1 MVRRPPRSTRT
12 DTLFPYT
19 TLFRSQFGSERFD
32 REPRNMFGELKGVRP
47 DVAEA
52 AAEPGA
58 RGIGAPFGLLVA
70 VRIDR
75 PTEQALRIF
84 GLPQPNTAEIPA
96 RDAHAPRLD
105 QRLAALGEGEVV
117 KQIGNATCWERVRK
131 DV

>member
-1 MVRRPPRSTRT
+1 MDAEAQAIFVAPGDLARLQPPARPAFEAQQRGDIIIEAAARNMRR
-12 DTLFPYT
+12 
-19 TLFRSQFGSERFD
+19 QFGAERFD

-75 PTEQALRIF
+75 PTEPALRIF
-84 GLPQPNTAEIPA
+84 GLHQPNTAEIA
-96 RDAHAPRLD
+96 
-105 QRLAALGEGEVV
+105 
-117 KQIGNATCWERVRK
+117 
-131 DV
+131 

>member
-1 MVRRPPRSTRT
+1 MRR
-12 DTLFPYT
+12 
-19 TLFRSQFGSERFD
+19 QFGAERFD

-75 PTEQALRIF
+75 PTEPALRIF
-84 GLPQPNTAEIPA
+84 GLHQPNTAEIAA
-96 RDAHAPRLD
+96 RDAHARLLD
-105 QRLAALGEGEVV
+105 QRIAAIGEGEAV
-117 KQIGNATCWERVRK
+117 KLAAARDGGADRPR
-131 DV
+131 